1 MDGTLTRDMTSH
13 GSEETTVM
21 PPQHAEED
29 FDDLYDFLS
38 HHDNDSLD
46 TPCLQDGEGKK
57 IPVPKEIFDVLIQV
71 SEAMRQGKA
80 VSVVPVSMTLTT
92 SQAADMLGVSRQ
104 TLVRLLEKGGI
115 PFERP
120 SRHRKVRLTDLLAY
134 KRQRQVEKH
143 HALDEMTR
151 MAVED
156 DLYED
161 TSADYEQVLPSVR
174 KGE

>member
-29 FDDLYDFLS
+29 FDNLYDFLS
-38 HHDNDSLD
+38 RYANDSAD
-46 TPCLQDGEGKK
+46 TPCLQDGDGKK
-57 IPVPKEIFDVLIQV
+57 IPVPKEIFDVLVQV
-71 SEAMRQGKA
+71 SEAMKQGKA

-104 TLVRLLEKGGI
+104 TLVRLLERGKI

-120 SRHRKVRLTDLLAY
+120 SRHRKIRLTDLQAY

-143 HALDEMTR
+143 HALDEMAR

-161 TSADYEQVLPSVR
+161 TSDDYAQVLARVR

>member
-1 MDGTLTRDMTSH
+1 MGSSSTIRLTRH

-21 PPQHAEED
+21 PPQQDGGD
-29 FDDLYDFLS
+29 FDDLYAFLAD
-38 HHDNDSLD
+38 HEDSDLD
-46 TPCLQDGEGKK
+46 VPCLQDGTGKK

-71 SEAMRQGKA
+71 SQAMREGKA

-104 TLVRLLEKGGI
+104 TLVRLLEKGSI

-120 SRHRKVRLTDLLAY
+120 SRHRKIRLTDLLAY

-156 DLYED
+156 GLYRDASE
-161 TSADYEQVLPSVR
+161 DYEQALTSVR